1 LKLHTLETEK
11 SQFDHR
17 PEVCADGK
25 PLTLR
30 HVKVLK
36 LGPGDKVDLKTW
48 TATRGSAFEVNVVDG
63 KIKRS
68 DQP

>member
-1 LKLHTLETEK
+1 MTL
-11 SQFDHR
+11 DHR

-36 LGPGDKVDLKTW
+36 LNGGDKFDVKAW
-48 TATRGSAFEVNVVDG
+48 TATGGAAFEVNVVDG
-63 KIKRS
+63 KMTRC